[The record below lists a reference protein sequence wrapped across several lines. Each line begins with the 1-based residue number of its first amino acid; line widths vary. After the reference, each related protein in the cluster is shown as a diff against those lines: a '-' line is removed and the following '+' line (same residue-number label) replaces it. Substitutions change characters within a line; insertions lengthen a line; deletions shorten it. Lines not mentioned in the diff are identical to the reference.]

1 MTQYKLYYVR
11 FHSNNTK
18 LRASS
23 IHISETARG
32 QLLKFCVP
40 TVQKISNKS
49 VQFSMLL
56 AEQFL
61 SYSTLK
67 IVKLSETKIH

>member
-1 MTQYKLYYVR
+1 MTRYKLYYVR

-23 IHISETARG
+23 IIHISESARG
-32 QLLKFCVP
+32 QLLKFCVL

-49 VQFSMLL
+49 EQFSILL
-56 AEQFL
+56 AEQFPCIIW
-61 SYSTLK
+61 SVENLK
-67 IVKLSETKIH
+67 KTSLT